1 VVDVCQIQA
10 SEWMPLTRATH
21 SGTFSDETSL
31 SVVAS
36 KARWHPFYGGVTCV
50 NDDAT
55 IKLQWVFFYL
65 LHLFFLLSLPKY
77 EVVLSFIFYIKFGS
91 YSFDCYLF
99 CFLSFF
105 YWFFSFNIVLVI
117 WFDLIWF
124 SYQIWYLFFW
134 FLNSFTNW
142 ILCSILS
149 LNIWF

>member
-65 LHLFFLLSLPKY
+65 LHLFFLFSLPKY

-99 CFLSFF
+99 CFLSF
-105 YWFFSFNIVLVI
+105 YLLIFFLQYCPCHLI
-117 WFDLIWF
+117 WFDLIF
-124 SYQIWYLFFW
+124 ISNLVLILLIFKLFY
-134 FLNSFTNW
+134 
-142 ILCSILS
+142 
-149 LNIWF
+149 